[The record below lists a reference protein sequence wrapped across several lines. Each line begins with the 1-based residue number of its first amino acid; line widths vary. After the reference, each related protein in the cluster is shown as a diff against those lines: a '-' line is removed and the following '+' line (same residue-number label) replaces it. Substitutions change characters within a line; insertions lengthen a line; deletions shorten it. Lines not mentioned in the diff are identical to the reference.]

1 MNIQTKLSAAGLIL
15 CAFMLVAAVLPC
27 SATDNSTMAVITKV
41 IPDVE
46 KSGAAQQWN
55 KAGTGVVLSAGD
67 HVRTGRMAL
76 AVIKFT
82 DQSIMRLRE
91 QSELTLNAEGQRGSM
106 IKTLQ
111 LSSGG
116 FGFDVRKQQNE
127 QFRLTSPTSVASIRG
142 TRGTWC
148 GGQGADTLIVIEGLV
163 NLKNLLSKNELDV
176 HGGYIGFSGRDG
188 SVSSRK
194 ATEEELLHAA
204 QIVRG
209 SGLPGEIKLE
219 LKDSQDNRK
228 ELKLKIRQ

>member
-1 MNIQTKLSAAGLIL
+1 MNTRKNISVTGLLLCALIL
-15 CAFMLVAAVLPC
+15 IAAAP
-27 SATDNSTMAVITKV
+27 AAAADNSTMAVITKI

-46 KSGAAQQWN
+46 KSGTAQQWS

-91 QSELTLNAEGQRGSM
+91 QSELTLGAEGQRGSM

-111 LSSGG
+111 LSNGG

-142 TRGTWC
+142 TKGTWC
-148 GGQGADTLIVIEGLV
+148 GGQGSDTLLVLEGLV
-163 NLKNLLSKNELDV
+163 NLRNLLSKNEIDV
-176 HGGYIGFSGRDG
+176 HAGYIGFSGRDG

-194 ATEEELLHAA
+194 ATEEELLRGA

-209 SGLPGEIKLE
+209 SSLPGEIKLE
-219 LKDSQDNRK
+219 LKDPQNNRK
-228 ELKLKIRQ
+228 ELKLRIHQ